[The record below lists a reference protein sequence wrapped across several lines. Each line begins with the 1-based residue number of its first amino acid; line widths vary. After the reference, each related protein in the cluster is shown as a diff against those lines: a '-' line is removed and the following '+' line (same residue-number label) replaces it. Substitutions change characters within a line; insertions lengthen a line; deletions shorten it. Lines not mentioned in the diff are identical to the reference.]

1 MASYTIPQIAALE
14 AEQKR
19 TLPAFRVGDTVI
31 VNYRIREGE
40 KERIQAFQGVVLAR
54 NRGGL
59 GATFTVRKV
68 SFGGIGVERI
78 FPEHSPRIESLDIVS
93 RGLVRRA
100 RLYYLRDLAGKAAR
114 LKQARRVSCVLS

>member
-19 TLPAFRVGDTVI
+19 KLPAFRVGDTVI

-54 NRGGL
+54 NR
-59 GATFTVRKV
+59 
-68 SFGGIGVERI
+68 GGIGVERI

-114 LKQARRVSCVLS
+114 LKQARRTS

>member
-19 TLPAFRVGDTVI
+19 KLPAFRVGDTVI

-40 KERIQAFQGVVLAR
+40 KERVQAFQGVVLAR
-54 NRGGL
+54 NRGGI

-78 FPEHSPRIESLDIVS
+78 FPEHSPRIESLDVVS

-114 LKQARRVSCVLS
+114 LKQARHVAS